1 MVMVSTQSS
10 KEGDAITPSLL
21 GGVMSSSSGISS
33 SWTRQGMM
41 FWLSS
46 WFWFSLVMG
55 GYCIVVGERKMGKT
69 LIPTYG
75 ATNSIKLEEVE
86 QKYYNP

>member
-1 MVMVSTQSS
+1 
-10 KEGDAITPSLL
+10 
-21 GGVMSSSSGISS
+21 
-33 SWTRQGMM
+33 
-41 FWLSS
+41 
-46 WFWFSLVMG
+46 MG